1 MVEVG
6 VPLRQEWRIM
16 NTEFALR
23 LTDIRLLQTLRLLE
37 VATSDHPDQEAIMD
51 VLAVIRS
58 TRDTVAGL
66 RAELTV
72 GATAAHKVPA
82 A

>member
-1 MVEVG
+1 
-6 VPLRQEWRIM
+6 
-16 NTEFALR
+16 
-23 LTDIRLLQTLRLLE
+23 
-37 VATSDHPDQEAIMD
+37 MD